1 VLFGIAAAGI
11 FGGAGRGFGET
22 MTVAPEYAGLLG
34 FALAYQAVSFAYY
47 GWEDAA
53 KMAEEVR
60 DPGRALPRI
69 LIGGAAVVMLIYLLM
84 NAAFLSALTPA
95 EMAGSPLVAQDAIAG
110 AFGTAAGKVVLV
122 AGLLILVSSLNV
134 NFLGMPRVAFGL
146 ARNGLAPRAFTHVN
160 PRGTPTWALL
170 FITVLIGA
178 LAVSGQF
185 ELLIRFMMLVA
196 ISIDLMVMVGF
207 FKLRR
212 SRPELH
218 RPLRVPA
225 YPWLPGLTVLL
236 YVLILA
242 TIVGTQ
248 PRLAIG
254 GGLMIAGLI
263 IGGVVMQAWRAKD

>member
-1 VLFGIAAAGI
+1 
-11 FGGAGRGFGET
+11 
-22 MTVAPEYAGLLG
+22 
-34 FALAYQAVSFAYY
+34 
-47 GWEDAA
+47 
-53 KMAEEVR
+53 
-60 DPGRALPRI
+60 
-69 LIGGAAVVMLIYLLM
+69 MLIYLLM

-110 AFGTAAGKVVLV
+110 AFGPAAGKVVLV

-225 YPWLPGLTVLL
+225 YPWLPGLTVML

-248 PRLAIG
+248 PKLAIG

-263 IGGVVMQAWRAKD
+263 IGGLVTQIWRAKD